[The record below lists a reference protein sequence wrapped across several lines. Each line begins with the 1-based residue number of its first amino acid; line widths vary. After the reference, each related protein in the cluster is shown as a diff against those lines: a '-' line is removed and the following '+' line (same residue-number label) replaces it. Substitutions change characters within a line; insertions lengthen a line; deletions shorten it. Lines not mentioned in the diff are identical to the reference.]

1 MSSSDNERPRSTSGE
16 RGSDDRGNSRGDDNE
31 ELATRT
37 LRIQSKR
44 YYVDVK
50 QNSRGRFIKLV
61 EGLPNGSKNR
71 ISFPM
76 AIVGEVR
83 DKMASFDE
91 YYKNIDTES
100 QREPP
105 EDGRLKSDD
114 IRAAQRKIYFD
125 LKENKRGIFLRI
137 SSTAS
142 YGASRQ
148 TIALPAQGITD
159 IQDCLTDFLNEFGQE
174 EDLPVDLPEFK
185 EMRVERKRFYFDCG
199 SNDRGA
205 FLRISEVTS
214 RYRSSITIPKE
225 GLEKFAGIIGDVM
238 NTMEGKF
245 EENDDKK
252 LDAEVVVETEVKT
265 EEEQAAE

>member
-1 MSSSDNERPRSTSGE
+1 MASSDNERPRSNSGE
-16 RGSDDRGNSRGDDNE
+16 RGSDGTRSDDRGNGRGDDNE

-83 DKMASFDE
+83 DKLASFGD
-91 YYKNIDTES
+91 YYKTLDIDS

-125 LKENKRGIFLRI
+125 LKENKRGVFLRI

-142 YGASRQ
+142 YGAARQ
-148 TIALPAQGITD
+148 TIALPAQGISD
-159 IQDCLTDFLNEFGQE
+159 IKDCLTDFLDEYGQE
-174 EDLPVDLPEFK
+174 EQSVELPEFK

-199 SNDRGA
+199 NNDRGA

-214 RYRSSITIPKE
+214 RYRSSITIPKQ
-225 GLEKFAGIIGDVM
+225 GLEKFVEIIGDIM
-238 NTMEGKF
+238 STMEGK
-245 EENDDKK
+245 
-252 LDAEVVVETEVKT
+252 
-265 EEEQAAE
+265 EEEQEEEQQQEE

>member
-1 MSSSDNERPRSTSGE
+1 MSDEERPRSNSGE
-16 RGSDDRGNSRGDDNE
+16 RGSDREDADGGDEHEVEDRGEQRRDDNE
-31 ELATRT
+31 ELATKT

-50 QNSRGRFIKLV
+50 QNNRGRFIKLV

-83 DKMASFDE
+83 DKLASFQED
-91 YYKNIDTES
+91 YDKLDLES
-100 QREPP
+100 ERELP
-105 EDGRLKSDD
+105 EDGRIRSDD

-125 LKENKRGIFLRI
+125 LKENKRGVFLRI
-137 SSTAS
+137 SLTAS
-142 YGASRQ
+142 YGAPRQ
-148 TIALPAQGITD
+148 TIALPGEGIAQIK
-159 IQDCLTDFLNEFGQE
+159 DCLTDFLDEFGQE
-174 EDLPVDLPEFK
+174 EEAVDLPEFK

-214 RYRSSITIPKE
+214 RYRSSITIPKQ
-225 GLEKFAGIIGDVM
+225 GLEKFAEII
-238 NTMEGKF
+238 
-245 EENDDKK
+245 NDIKTQM
-252 LDAEVVVETEVKT
+252 DAK
-265 EEEQAAE
+265 

>member
-1 MSSSDNERPRSTSGE
+1 MASSDNERPRSNSGE
-16 RGSDDRGNSRGDDNE
+16 RGSDRGNGRGDDNE
-31 ELATRT
+31 ELATKT
-37 LRIQSKR
+37 IRIQSKR

-83 DKMASFDE
+83 DKLSDFGD
-91 YYKNIDTES
+91 YYAKNVDSDS

-125 LKENKRGIFLRI
+125 LKENKRGVFLRI

-159 IQDCLTDFLNEFGQE
+159 IKDCLTDFLEEFGQE
-174 EDLPVDLPEFK
+174 EQSSIELPEFK

-214 RYRSSITIPKE
+214 RYRSSITIPKQ
-225 GLEKFAGIIGDVM
+225 GLEKFSGIISEIMSSMDL
-238 NTMEGKF
+238 N
-245 EENDDKK
+245 EEK
-252 LDAEVVVETEVKT
+252 
-265 EEEQAAE
+265 

>member
-1 MSSSDNERPRSTSGE
+1 MESLLKGNSGSREMASSDNERPRSNSGE
-16 RGSDDRGNSRGDDNE
+16 RGSDRGNGRGDDNE

-76 AIVGEVR
+76 AIVEEVR
-83 DKMASFDE
+83 DKLDGFAD
-91 YYKNIDTES
+91 YYKNLDTDS

-142 YGASRQ
+142 YGAARQ
-148 TIALPAQGITD
+148 TIALPAQGIVD
-159 IQDCLTDFLNEFGQE
+159 IKECLTDFLEEYGQE
-174 EDLPVDLPEFK
+174 EQTVDLPEFK

-199 SNDRGA
+199 NNDRGA

-214 RYRSSITIPKE
+214 RYRSSITIPKQ
-225 GLEKFAGIIGDVM
+225 GLEKFVEIIGDIM
-238 NTMEGKF
+238 STMETGK
-245 EENDDKK
+245 EGGEQ
-252 LDAEVVVETEVKT
+252 
-265 EEEQAAE
+265 EEED

>member
-1 MSSSDNERPRSTSGE
+1 MSDEERPRSNSGE
-16 RGSDDRGNSRGDDNE
+16 RGSDRGGRRDDNE

-50 QNSRGRFIKLV
+50 QNNRGRFIKLV

-83 DKMASFDE
+83 DKLTSFTE
-91 YYKNIDTES
+91 YYDKLDLES
-100 QREPP
+100 EREPP

-125 LKENKRGIFLRI
+125 LKENKRGVFLRI
-137 SSTAS
+137 SLTAS
-142 YGASRQ
+142 YGAPRQ
-148 TIALPAQGITD
+148 TIALPGEGISQ
-159 IQDCLTDFLNEFGQE
+159 IKDCLTDFLEEFGQE
-174 EDLPVDLPEFK
+174 EEEAVDLPEFK
-185 EMRVERKRFYFDCG
+185 EMRIERKRFYFDCG

-205 FLRISEVTS
+205 FVRISEVTS
-214 RYRSSITIPKE
+214 RYRSSITIPKQ
-225 GLEKFAGIIGDVM
+225 GLDKFAGII
-238 NTMEGKF
+238 NEIKTQMEGSTTVNTTK
-245 EENDDKK
+245 EEEED
-252 LDAEVVVETEVKT
+252 VER
-265 EEEQAAE
+265 EEEQ

>member
-1 MSSSDNERPRSTSGE
+1 MASSDNERPRSNSGE
-16 RGSDDRGNSRGDDNE
+16 RGSIERGNSRSDDNE

-91 YYKNIDTES
+91 YYKGIDTET

-125 LKENKRGIFLRI
+125 LKENKRGVFLRI

-159 IQDCLTDFLNEFGQE
+159 IKDCLTDFIEEYGQE
-174 EDLPVDLPEFK
+174 EESVDLPEFK

-199 SNDRGA
+199 NNDRGA

-214 RYRSSITIPKE
+214 RYRSSITIPKQ
-225 GLEKFAGIIGDVM
+225 GLEKFAGIIGDIM

-245 EENDDKK
+245 DETSEKN
-252 LDAEVVVETEVKT
+252 DAELVVETEVKA
-265 EEEQAAE
+265 EE

>member
-1 MSSSDNERPRSTSGE
+1 MATSDSERHRDNSEE
-16 RGSDDRGNSRGDDNE
+16 RGSDRGNSHGDDNE

-76 AIVGEVR
+76 AIVGDVR
-83 DKMASFDE
+83 DTLTSFEDF
-91 YYKNIDTES
+91 YKNLETDS

-105 EDGRLKSDD
+105 EDGKLKSDD

-125 LKENKRGIFLRI
+125 LKENKRGVFLRI

-142 YGASRQ
+142 YGSARQ
-148 TIALPAQGITD
+148 TIAVPAQGIAD
-159 IQDCLTDFLNEFGQE
+159 IRNCLTDFLDEFGQE
-174 EDLPVDLPEFK
+174 EESIDLPEFQ
-185 EMRVERKRFYFDCG
+185 EMKVERKRFYFDCG

-214 RYRSSITIPKE
+214 RYRSSITIPKQ
-225 GLEKFAGIIGDVM
+225 GMEKFMGIVGDIM
-238 NTMEGKF
+238 NTMDGK
-245 EENDDKK
+245 
-252 LDAEVVVETEVKT
+252 
-265 EEEQAAE
+265 

>member
-1 MSSSDNERPRSTSGE
+1 VSLLKGNTGVRMSDNERPRSNSGE
-16 RGSDDRGNSRGDDNE
+16 RGSDRGGRGDDND

-37 LRIQSKR
+37 LKIQSKR

-50 QNSRGRFIKLV
+50 QNNRGRFIKLV

-76 AIVGEVR
+76 AIVSEVR
-83 DKMASFDE
+83 DKLASFAE
-91 YYKNIDTES
+91 YYDKLDPDS
-100 QREPP
+100 QRDPP

-125 LKENKRGIFLRI
+125 LKENKRGVFLRI

-148 TIALPAQGITD
+148 TIALPAQGISE
-159 IQDCLTDFLNEFGQE
+159 IKDCLSDFYDEFGLDE
-174 EDLPVDLPEFK
+174 EPVDLPEFR
-185 EMRVERKRFYFDCG
+185 EMRIERKRFYFDCG

-214 RYRSSITIPKE
+214 RYRSSITIPKQ
-225 GLEKFAGIIGDVM
+225 GLEKFSNIINDIM
-238 NTMEGKF
+238 NQMDGK
-245 EENDDKK
+245 
-252 LDAEVVVETEVKT
+252 
-265 EEEQAAE
+265 

>member
-1 MSSSDNERPRSTSGE
+1 MSDNDNERPRSNSGE
-16 RGSDDRGNSRGDDNE
+16 RGSDRGGRGDDNE

-50 QNSRGRFIKLV
+50 QNNRGRFIKLV

-76 AIVGEVR
+76 AIVGEVH
-83 DKMASFDE
+83 DKLASFQEFYD
-91 YYKNIDTES
+91 KIDPDTE
-100 QREPP
+100 RDPP

-125 LKENKRGIFLRI
+125 LKENKRGVFLRI

-148 TIALPAQGITD
+148 TIALPGEGIAQIKE
-159 IQDCLTDFLNEFGQE
+159 CLSDFLEDFGQE
-174 EDLPVDLPEFK
+174 EQSSIDLPEFK
-185 EMRVERKRFYFDCG
+185 EMRIERKRFYFDCG

-214 RYRSSITIPKE
+214 RYRSSITVPRQ
-225 GLEKFAGIIGDVM
+225 GLEKFTGII
-238 NTMEGKF
+238 
-245 EENDDKK
+245 NDIMGQM
-252 LDAEVVVETEVKT
+252 DAK
-265 EEEQAAE
+265 

>member
-1 MSSSDNERPRSTSGE
+1 MASSDNERPRSNSGE
-16 RGSDDRGNSRGDDNE
+16 RGSDRGNSRNDDNE

-37 LRIQSKR
+37 IRIQSKR

-76 AIVGEVR
+76 AIVPDVR
-83 DKMASFDE
+83 DKLGLFED
-91 YYKNIDTES
+91 YYKNLDQDSE
-100 QREPP
+100 RERP

-125 LKENKRGIFLRI
+125 LKENKRGVFLRI

-142 YGASRQ
+142 YGTSRQ
-148 TIALPAQGITD
+148 TIALPAQGINE
-159 IQDCLTDFLNEFGQE
+159 IKECLSEFLEEYGQE
-174 EDLPVDLPEFK
+174 ESSVELPDFK

-199 SNDRGA
+199 CNDRGS

-214 RYRSSITIPKE
+214 RYRSSITIPKQ
-225 GLEKFAGIIGDVM
+225 GLEKFSGII
-238 NTMEGKF
+238 NELMESM
-245 EENDDKK
+245 ENKS
-252 LDAEVVVETEVKT
+252 
-265 EEEQAAE
+265 

>member
-1 MSSSDNERPRSTSGE
+1 LKGDTGLKDMASSDNERPRSNSGE
-16 RGSDDRGNSRGDDNE
+16 RGNDDERPRSNSGERDNERVNSRNDDNE

-37 LRIQSKR
+37 IRIQSKR

-76 AIVGEVR
+76 AIVPDVR
-83 DKMASFDE
+83 DKLGTFAD
-91 YYKNIDTES
+91 YYKTLDPDSE
-100 QREPP
+100 RDRP

-125 LKENKRGIFLRI
+125 LKENKRGVFLRI

-142 YGASRQ
+142 YGSSRQ
-148 TIALPAQGITD
+148 TIALPAQGIND
-159 IQDCLTDFLNEFGQE
+159 IKECLSEFLEEFGQE
-174 EDLPVDLPEFK
+174 EEAVELPEFK
-185 EMRVERKRFYFDCG
+185 EMRIERKRFYFDCG

-205 FLRISEVTS
+205 FLRISEVTN
-214 RYRSSITIPKE
+214 RYRSSITIPKQ
-225 GLEKFAGIIGDVM
+225 GLEKFSGIIREIMDSMDVKQ
-238 NTMEGKF
+238 E
-245 EENDDKK
+245 
-252 LDAEVVVETEVKT
+252 
-265 EEEQAAE
+265 

>member
-1 MSSSDNERPRSTSGE
+1 MASSDNERPRSNSGE
-16 RGSDDRGNSRGDDNE
+16 RGNERVSSRGDDNE
-31 ELATRT
+31 ELATKT
-37 LRIQSKR
+37 IRIQSKR

-61 EGLPNGSKNR
+61 EGLPNGAKNR

-76 AIVGEVR
+76 AIVPEVR
-83 DKMASFDE
+83 DKLGNFAD
-91 YYKNIDTES
+91 YYKDMDTES
-100 QREPP
+100 ERDRP

-125 LKENKRGIFLRI
+125 LKENKRGVFLRI

-142 YGASRQ
+142 YGTSRQ
-148 TIALPAQGITD
+148 TIALPAQGINE
-159 IQDCLTDFLNEFGQE
+159 IKDCLSEFLDEFGTE
-174 EDLPVDLPEFK
+174 EEPVELPEFK

-214 RYRSSITIPKE
+214 RYRSSITIPQQ
-225 GLEKFAGIIGDVM
+225 GLDKFSEIIKDI
-238 NTMEGKF
+238 MENMESK
-245 EENDDKK
+245 
-252 LDAEVVVETEVKT
+252 
-265 EEEQAAE
+265 